1 MPCAWIARDR
11 IVMEANPTALNIL
24 QDFEPS
30 RTQGEGEAPA
40 ELWLFWL
47 RRSVAL
53 PIVALPIVALPTND
67 LIGQGR

>member
-1 MPCAWIARDR
+1 MKPGRVGDNA
-11 IVMEANPTALNIL
+11 TALDIL
-24 QDFEPS
+24 QDLEPS
-30 RTQGEGEAPA
+30 RTQREGEAPA

-53 PIVALPIVALPTND
+53 PTND